1 MVYFKSKEN
10 ITKEN
15 FNDFD
20 KVQKNVNK
28 FISETTH
35 DSYSGCIIVDINNRK
50 LIQQWGDYDDC
61 KKQALKDKF
70 MISDLEEDLHLR
82 NKHTSPSGYF
92 LKSLSELE
100 IQFFERQFVLLQRY
114 QEFECNDLEAELHDH
129 KGQSS
134 QHLQQLALK

>member
-82 NKHTSPSGYF
+82 NKHTSPSTATGPA
-92 LKSLSELE
+92 KQASSEPRGRQKPLE
-100 IQFFERQFVLLQRY
+100 GSVMDCQ
-114 QEFECNDLEAELHDH
+114 
-129 KGQSS
+129 GQN
-134 QHLQQLALK
+134 